1 MGLKE
6 SGLRGS
12 LRNVSVGIVAI
23 PDSDVYLH
31 DDWGDNQLTSDRED
45 AGETTHNGVT
55 GFYRPEWTIVSGS
68 PTVVDGQ
75 LVMETGQISVSAN
88 LNDDEPITLELD
100 NLTVLDGGTSF
111 PFWYQDDDNRW
122 QLDVSESNQ
131 QVKLVKRVE
140 GSFTDVIEANVDS
153 VSNIDVRLER
163 DDTDN
168 WTLFVNDSE
177 EGSAADN
184 YEPTMSEVR
193 INPFGG
199 NEDDTILDEIK
210 LS

>member
-1 MGLKE
+1 MTNYTQWK
-6 SGLRGS
+6 S
-12 LRNVSVGIVAI
+12 LVDLHEYSAI
-23 PDSDVYLH
+23 PDPDVYLH

-68 PTVVDGQ
+68 PTIVDGQ
-75 LVMETGQISVSAN
+75 LVIESGQISVSAN

-131 QVKLVKRVE
+131 EIKLVKRVD
-140 GSFTDVIEANVDS
+140 GSFTDVIEASVSS

-163 DDTDN
+163 NDADA

-177 EGSAADN
+177 EGSETDN
-184 YEPTMSEVR
+184 FEPTMSEVR

-199 NEDDTILDEIK
+199 NADDTTLDEIK